1 MMKLKIKGMSCQ
13 HCVMRVQ
20 KALEK
25 VPGVV
30 SVKVNLTKGEAEI
43 NTQDTVSSQEL
54 IAAVEKA
61 GYEAQLP

>member
-54 IAAVEKA
+54 LAAVEKA